1 MPYLHQNNSQQT
13 GAFPG
18 EYAVSLIPCT
28 LPCSHQNAG
37 CCLLEKPGA
46 LSYLGD
52 ECCYF
57 TPKSRMHK
65 NLGPKGAGGS
75 RHQRPV

>member
-1 MPYLHQNNSQQT
+1 MPYLNRDYAPNT
-13 GAFPG
+13 GDSIKTQGQP
-18 EYAVSLIPCT
+18 AVSLIPCT

-46 LSYLGD
+46 LSYLGE

-57 TPKSRMHK
+57 TPKGKVKGKPLSHP
-65 NLGPKGAGGS
+65 LGS
-75 RHQRPV
+75 